1 MPKRGV
7 TRAAENRAIRQE
19 ALREQLSRG
28 KHVQHIL
35 EMTEKLADLDVELE
49 SLDVQRLRAACENKF
64 KLIDKYLPSLKA
76 VEMTIPDSSALETLS
91 TSALIKRFHELIGET
106 SP

>member
-1 MPKRGV
+1 VLQEQPK
-7 TRAAENRAIRQE
+7 I
-19 ALREQLSRG
+19 EQFG
-28 KHVQHIL
+28 KR
-35 EMTEKLADLDVELE
+35 
-49 SLDVQRLRAACENKF
+49 QRLRAACENKF